1 MFLLSIVWLRILP
14 DGGYIHSVCLAHNI
28 FVQPTPPFSLVC
40 GFCFCPNCLADNLCG
55 HHSLLICV
63 CVFFAK
69 FLSKL
74 LGAQFVWAVHTFMH
88 YISSKYCQLVKF
100 NQVICGTPYF
110 TMYIHSVEVFDWLYV
125 YGKATLSLVIIGVK
139 CTMQTAMLLV
149 IMLFRQ
155 YLFIHMSMRLIW
167 ITSVHSCKKCF
178 CLREPVFWGRIFLIL
193 RRNFPNME

>member
-1 MFLLSIVWLRILP
+1 MVDTYILCAWHTT
-14 DGGYIHSVCLAHNI
+14 YL
-28 FVQPTPPFSLVC
+28 FSR
-40 GFCFCPNCLADNLCG
+40 P
-55 HHSLLICV
+55 HHSLLCVVFVFVQIAWQTICVGTILSYV

-155 YLFIHMSMRLIW
+155 YLFIHVSMRLIW
-167 ITSVHSCKKCF
+167 ITSVKG
-178 CLREPVFWGRIFLIL
+178 LNLI
-193 RRNFPNME
+193 